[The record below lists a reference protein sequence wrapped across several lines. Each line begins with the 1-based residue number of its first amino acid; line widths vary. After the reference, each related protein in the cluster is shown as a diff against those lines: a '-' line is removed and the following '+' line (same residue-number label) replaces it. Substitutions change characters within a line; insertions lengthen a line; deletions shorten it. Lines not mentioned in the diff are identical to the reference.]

1 MNDNHPKLLI
11 VDSAGSHLN
20 PDLINDLRTKR
31 VVVPVVPKGC
41 TMYVQVLDV
50 SVFAVF
56 KNHYDDVVEEFID
69 KSGSRS
75 KIKLSA
81 SQSRILCTRFTWCAW
96 LRTLKSVDIAKA
108 FHDIGYTWT
117 DDSPVSL
124 RSLPGYT
131 FDPRAVDCLSSMHD
145 DYDKDDRID
154 IVAKEAASK
163 QHSQLTLTQ
172 LTIPNMW
179 SSKD

>member
-1 MNDNHPKLLI
+1 MV

-20 PDLINDLRTKR
+20 PDIINDLRTKR
-31 VVVPVVPKGC
+31 VVVAIVPKGC

-50 SVFAVF
+50 SFFSVF
-56 KNHYDDVVEEFID
+56 KHHYDDVVEEFID
-69 KSGSRS
+69 KSRSRS

-81 SQSRILCTRFTWCAW
+81 SQSRVLCTRFTWSAW
-96 LRTLKSVDIAKA
+96 LRTLKSVDVAKA

-124 RSLPGYT
+124 RSMPGYT
-131 FDPRAVDCLSSMHD
+131 FDPTAADCLSSMDD

-154 IVAKEAASK
+154 IVAEEAVSKQQK

-172 LTIPNMW
+172 LTITNMW
-179 SSKD
+179 SNKD